1 MKARFT
7 VQHQILSGMKYI
19 QVAKRM
25 GISQKMQEMI
35 VCSRLT
41 ITIAVSRD

>member
-1 MKARFT
+1 MKVRFT

-25 GISQKMQEMI
+25 GLSQKLQEMI
-35 VCSRLT
+35 VRPTLVF
-41 ITIAVSRD
+41 AAL